1 MPSKKCYCCCCSHAP
16 FQPQQTTA
24 THSQCGDICGRRNK
38 NTVWQCGRGGGVA
51 SSAFLTLINRCMKFL
66 PPAAKRV
73 RPPFPSP
80 MHGMLQQPAGH
91 FRPPIWQKHA
101 TTHTHTHTQATAL
114 CRTHTHAFLIN
125 FMQFVRA
132 EVVQGQRKSAGREGG
147 MGNSRNALQ
156 FARVKPI
163 SAFLM

>member
-1 MPSKKCYCCCCSHAP
+1 MDAVKKVLLP

-38 NTVWQCGRGGGVA
+38 NTVWQCARGGRGKQCIPDINKSMYEIPAA
-51 SSAFLTLINRCMKFL
+51 SSQANPSPL
-66 PPAAKRV
+66 
-73 RPPFPSP
+73 PFPHPWHAATACGS
-80 MHGMLQQPAGH
+80 LQ
-91 FRPPIWQKHA
+91 A
-101 TTHTHTHTQATAL
+101 THLTKACHNTHTHAYTGDSTLPH
-114 CRTHTHAFLIN
+114 THTHAFLIN

-132 EVVQGQRKSAGREGG
+132 EVVQGQRKSAGRDGG

>member
-1 MPSKKCYCCCCSHAP
+1 MPSKKCYCRSSP
-16 FQPQQTTA
+16 NKPPPPTPNVA
-24 THSQCGDICGRRNK
+24 TFVDEEIKTLCGS
-38 NTVWQCGRGGGVA
+38 VQGGGVA

-66 PPAAKRV
+66 PPAAKRI
-73 RPPFPSP
+73 PLPFPSP
-80 MHGMLQQPAGH
+80 IHGILQQPAGH

-132 EVVQGQRKSAGREGG
+132 EVVQGKRKSAGREGG
-147 MGNSRNALQ
+147 MGNSRNTLQ